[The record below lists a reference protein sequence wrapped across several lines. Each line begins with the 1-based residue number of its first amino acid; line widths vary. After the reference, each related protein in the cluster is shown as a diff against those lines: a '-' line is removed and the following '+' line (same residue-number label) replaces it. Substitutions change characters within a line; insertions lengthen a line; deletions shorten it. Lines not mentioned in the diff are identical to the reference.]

1 MSQHLAEHLGR
12 LLIAGLAVA
21 LAAYVFLTV
30 YAVRCWLDEVRR
42 EREERERVA
51 ETMREVIR

>member
-1 MSQHLAEHLGR
+1 MHHLAEHLGR

-30 YAVRCWLDEVRR
+30 YAVRCWLDERSRAR
-42 EREERERVA
+42 EDAEEMAKLIKKEA
-51 ETMREVIR
+51 K

>member
-1 MSQHLAEHLGR
+1 MHHLAEHLGR

-30 YAVRCWLDEVRR
+30 YAVRCWLDERIRAR
-42 EREERERVA
+42 EDAEEMAKLIKKEA
-51 ETMREVIR
+51 K